1 MQKVTAPIQSTQA
14 SNISSLKKALTK
26 WDLLSIGIGA
36 VIGWSWV
43 IYGGIWSTTP
53 GSMGGIIA
61 FLIGGILCTF
71 IGFTYAE
78 LSSAFPY
85 AGGDIIY
92 TFEGLGSKWA
102 YFSGAFLTVIFAGL
116 IVVETIMLPLLLDA
130 FGVPIP
136 KILPLYTLGGEV
148 VYLSY
153 VILSIIVNLFFAV
166 MNYRGIEFS
175 KAFQTITVAVLLF
188 AAIFF
193 VGSGIVL
200 GSVENA
206 QPFFTGI
213 KGLSLT
219 LLMVPGFLLGFNAI
233 AQAAEETNIKPSSI
247 GKIVILTVWASV
259 FFYIFIILGTSFAAN
274 IGMRESSSIAVLE
287 SLSVIYP
294 GSSLP
299 MLFVAIASL
308 IGLLTSWNAAYIAAS
323 RVLLSMG
330 RGRYIPVTFSKIHD
344 KYKTPGTATM
354 FLFVISSFGAFL
366 GTSQQIFGSLVNVVG
381 FFAVFSWL
389 LVTISFVR
397 LRKSQPDLVRP
408 YRVKRGKLMGIL
420 SICSLIF
427 YLFLYTPLNPLGGLT
442 FAELITTIGI
452 LVVIAIVYFKYVHF
466 STIDTSKQKALLFG
480 GQEE

>member
-1 MQKVTAPIQSTQA
+1 MQKVNAPVQSIQTG
-14 SNISSLKKALTK
+14 NTLNKALTK

-43 IYGGIWSTTP
+43 IYGGVWSTIP

-61 FLIGGILCTF
+61 FIIGGILCTF

-78 LSSAFPY
+78 LSSALPY
-85 AGGDIIY
+85 AGGDIVY
-92 TFEGLGSKWA
+92 TYEGLGPKWA

-116 IVVETIMLPLLLDA
+116 IIVETIMLPLMLGALG
-130 FGVPIP
+130 FPVPQFV
-136 KILPLYTLGGEV
+136 PLYTLGGEV

-153 VILSIIVNLFFAV
+153 VILSVVVNLFFAI

-175 KAFQTITVAVLLF
+175 KTFQTITVAVLLF
-188 AAIFF
+188 AAIFY
-193 VGSGIVL
+193 VASGTVL

-206 QPFFTGI
+206 KPFFTGI
-213 KGLSLT
+213 EGLSLT

-233 AQAAEETNIKPSSI
+233 AQAAEETSIKPSLI

-259 FFYIFIILGTSFAAN
+259 FFYIFIIIGTSFSTD
-274 IGMRESSSIAVLE
+274 MQLRETAQIVVLD
-287 SLSVIYP
+287 SLLVMYP
-294 GSSLP
+294 SSSLP

-330 RGRYIPVTFSKIHD
+330 RGKYIPSKFAKIHST
-344 KYKTPGTATM
+344 YKTPGEATK
-354 FLFVISSFGAFL
+354 FLFIITSFGALL

-397 LRKSQPDLVRP
+397 LRKMQPDLVRP
-408 YRVKRGKLMGIL
+408 YRVKSGRTIGVLAIL
-420 SICSLIF
+420 SLIF
-427 YLFLYTPLNPLGGLT
+427 YLFLYTPFNPLGGLN
-442 FAELITTIGI
+442 FAELMITIGI
-452 LVVIAIVYFKYVHF
+452 LIVIAIVYFKYVH
-466 STIDTSKQKALLFG
+466 SSAIDENRRKAMLFG
-480 GQEE
+480 GAEE